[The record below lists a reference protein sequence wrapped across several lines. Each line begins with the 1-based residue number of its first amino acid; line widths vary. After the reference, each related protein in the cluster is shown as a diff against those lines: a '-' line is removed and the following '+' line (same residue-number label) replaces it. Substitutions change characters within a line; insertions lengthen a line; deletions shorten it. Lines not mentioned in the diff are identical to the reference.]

1 MQTLAKRL
9 DWARSKSG
17 VSQRRLAK
25 LAGLKSERHISQLEK
40 GERLN
45 PELKTLTAI
54 AGALGVSVGW
64 LANGEGQM
72 PDESAIRS
80 AIVAHEAELERKAA
94 S

>member
-9 DWARSKSG
+9 AWAREQSG

-25 LAGLKSERHISQLEK
+25 LAGLKSERHVCQLES

-54 AGALGVSVGW
+54 AGTLGVSVGW
-64 LANGEGQM
+64 LASGEGER
-72 PDESAIRS
+72 PEEATIR
-80 AIVAHEAELERKAA
+80 AAVVAREASRRVA
-94 S
+94 

>member
-9 DWARSKSG
+9 EWAREHSG

-25 LAGLKSERHISQLEK
+25 LSGLKSERHILQLES

-64 LANGEGQM
+64 LASGEGDR
-72 PDESAIRS
+72 PDEAAIRA
-80 AIVAHEAELERKAA
+80 AIVAREAARGAA
-94 S
+94 